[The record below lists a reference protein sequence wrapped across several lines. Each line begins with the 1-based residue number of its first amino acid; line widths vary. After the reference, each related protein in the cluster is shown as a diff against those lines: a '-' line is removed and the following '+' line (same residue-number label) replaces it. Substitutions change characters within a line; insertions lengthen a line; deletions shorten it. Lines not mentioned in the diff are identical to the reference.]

1 MNECDYS
8 GIGKCREANV
18 LPDYP
23 ISKIKV
29 NNAIEWAD
37 LTTSVTSVAGK
48 VHEITIDVKKA
59 SLKPVDG
66 KFTVNGGWNLE

>member
-1 MNECDYS
+1 MNEVYFMNECDYN
-8 GIGKCREANV
+8 GIGKCWEADV

-37 LTTSVTSVAGK
+37 LTT
-48 VHEITIDVKKA
+48 
-59 SLKPVDG
+59 LM
-66 KFTVNGGWNLE
+66 LEGNNNNTQI